1 MFSIHVCYCI
11 KVSIFFFSND
21 NLYFSV
27 MESVL
32 CFLLIIDGSQR
43 ILIDLNILGLYH
55 FSYSKT
61 SLIIMFNIIILGHII
76 IFYSV
81 ETLRLICTCT
91 LSITYFQP
99 S

>member
-1 MFSIHVCYCI
+1 MLSIYVCYCI

-61 SLIIMFNIIILGHII
+61 SLIIMFNIILGNIV

-91 LSITYFQP
+91 LSTTYFQP